1 MGAQPRTPH
10 SHLGVAPQRVL
21 QQVGQLAVAIRD
33 VGLLGGDRER
43 RWGALRWHGLNWGG
57 SGGALGPHTFL
68 ARAMMTN
75 PKEDRLV
82 LMDCVSRSRFPW
94 D

>member
-1 MGAQPRTPH
+1 M
-10 SHLGVAPQRVL
+10 
-21 QQVGQLAVAIRD
+21 
-33 VGLLGGDRER
+33 LGGTEVA
-43 RWGALRWHGLNWGG
+43 WIELGG
-57 SGGALGPHTFL
+57 SGGGALGPHTFL